1 MLAQGN
7 LPRRYW
13 VHWQEVHWIFHIFLG
28 GKFIPYGMLNL
39 KSLISV
45 FGLYI
50 FKLHNEPCCVGI
62 AGAVGWISHHKWA
75 QLDASGCEHTMLS
88 WMIWVEICKDA
99 GRQGPLPFSIFQ
111 KHPRKHWC
119 GMPKWWLAE
128 VWKLLFQRW
137 DFGDVGTFRDD
148 CKWWRV
154 WLTLRVP
161 HDPLCRSSLVASGR
175 HWTCQRDP
183 PLDSKHAGQQKQRVE
198 RFLKFR
204 VELLL
209 WFAWHVSETDTTAVY
224 QYWKP
229 DEPCFI
235 SSFATQFVCKLYLIA
250 KK

>member
-1 MLAQGN
+1 MALTWHLLYLLIATVLLQLWHVTSNFPSQSIYLWIGWSDTEWSPMQCLPRGN

-99 GRQGPLPFSIFQ
+99 GRQCLLPFVYPSKNTPANIDVECQNDDLQ
-111 KHPRKHWC
+111 KFGSSSSSDEIL
-119 GMPKWWLAE
+119 GM
-128 VWKLLFQRW
+128 
-137 DFGDVGTFRDD
+137 
-148 CKWWRV
+148 
-154 WLTLRVP
+154 
-161 HDPLCRSSLVASGR
+161 
-175 HWTCQRDP
+175 
-183 PLDSKHAGQQKQRVE
+183 
-198 RFLKFR
+198 
-204 VELLL
+204 
-209 WFAWHVSETDTTAVY
+209 
-224 QYWKP
+224 
-229 DEPCFI
+229 
-235 SSFATQFVCKLYLIA
+235 
-250 KK
+250 